1 MAPYTKLYSI
11 AHSRETADQAA
22 TLVDERDVLVHAV

>member
-1 MAPYTKLYSI
+1 MAHYTKLYSI
-11 AHSRETADQAA
+11 AHSRETAA